1 MPRKGPE
8 VADENTTVT
17 ISHPQYGERVIGKAA
32 EPFFRNQGYKVVST
46 DKATTTKKASN

>member
-17 ISHPQYGERVIGKAA
+17 ISHPQYGERVIEKAA
-32 EPFFRNQGYKVVST
+32 EPYFTNQGYEVVKT
-46 DKATTTKKASN
+46 GKAASNTPKGN